1 MYESC
6 MQLWL
11 MQNNHFHSLSST
23 FTVRKL
29 SGSKGKE
36 KNDKTPQL
44 LQHREMLWDG
54 QHKVYALWEG
64 FVPSPHTV
72 THQRQKEHMQT
83 SPPLLGYPEGS
94 GQAWSP
100 AHLSTSP
107 SDGGWQW
114 EIHRPGGRGEYCSQQ
129 QSRREETRPHTSH
142 LFFSFDS
149 VTWSSVIMGLRSQKR
164 FWLSQLKSIQ
174 HSKFYFRFA

>member
-11 MQNNHFHSLSST
+11 MQNYHLHSLSST

-83 SPPLLGYPEGS
+83 SPLLLGYPEGS

-100 AHLSTSP
+100 ARLSTSP

-142 LFFSFDS
+142 LSLFFFWQCYLKFCNHGTQISEEILAKS
-149 VTWSSVIMGLRSQKR
+149 VKINSAQQIL
-164 FWLSQLKSIQ
+164 L
-174 HSKFYFRFA
+174 